1 MRHIN
6 KMWLPVVLVVVL
18 MSLSAFTGNVEAARG
33 DKIKIVYWNTYTD
46 HHGQALAQII
56 ADFNASQDKYE
67 VVSQQQPYS
76 EFDAKLMQAVRIGM
90 GPDLVNMFPSDAINY
105 IKDGLLVDFAPYI
118 NHPEYGIPNF
128 KENMPAGSY
137 AEITQWGEDSI
148 YLFPCTIVGEVLF
161 YNKTLFDKY
170 DLQAPKTWT
179 EVAEISK
186 LIYEKEGIPGFGT
199 DSITDTYQGLIM
211 QAGSGYIDA
220 QSMTLQIDESI
231 AKEKLNWF
239 ADGVKDGYFR
249 LVGEDVFFS
258 NPFGSQAIASYI
270 GSSAGA
276 TYVDAAVG
284 GAFEVGCVPIPQEG
298 PVKYISQWGNNF
310 VCLSKDEEHARGV
323 YELLKYFTSKDVV
336 VDWAIAFGSVPAYSD
351 AVQTEKFQQF
361 SQENIAV
368 KALLDQVQY
377 VGMLASVPGAVNVRT
392 EIDRMLQSVA
402 LGVMDTDTAYKT
414 FIRASQAALNQ

>member
-1 MRHIN
+1 MRRIN
-6 KMWLPVVLVVVL
+6 NMWLPVVLVVAL
-18 MSLSAFTGNVEAARG
+18 MFSGFTGNVEAAKG

-46 HHGQALAQII
+46 HHGQALARII

-67 VVSQQQPYS
+67 VISQQQPYS

-90 GPDLVNMFPSDAINY
+90 GPDIVNMFPSDAINY
-105 IKDGLLVDFAPYI
+105 MKDGLLVDLAPYI
-118 NHPEYGIPNF
+118 NDPENGIPNF

-137 AEITQWGEDSI
+137 AEITQWGNDSI

-170 DLQAPKTWT
+170 GLQAPKTWT
-179 EVAEISK
+179 EVAEMSK

-199 DSITDTYQGLIM
+199 DSITDTYQCLIM
-211 QAGSGYIDA
+211 QSGSGYIDA
-220 QSMTLQIDESI
+220 KNMTLQIDEAI

-239 ADGVKDGYFR
+239 ADGVKAGYFR

-258 NPFGSQAIASYI
+258 NPFGSQAVASYI
-270 GSSAGA
+270 GSSAGVM
-276 TYVDAAVG
+276 YVEAAVG
-284 GAFEVGCVPIPQEG
+284 GAFEIGCVPIPQEG

-310 VCLSKDEEHARGV
+310 VCLSKDEEHARGA
-323 YELLKYFTSKDVV
+323 YEFLKYFTSKDVV
-336 VDWAIAFGSVPAYSD
+336 VDWAIAFGSVPAYAD
-351 AVQTEKFQQF
+351 AVQTGRFQKF

-392 EIDRMLQSVA
+392 EIDKMLQSVA
-402 LGVMDTDTAYKT
+402 LGVMDTDTAYNAFT
-414 FIRASQAALNQ
+414 RASQAALKQ